1 VSTSTQ
7 DERTIGTNGFAI
19 ASLVLGV
26 LGLLTVGLL
35 SVLALV
41 LGYAG
46 RREID
51 RSGGAQSGRG
61 LALAGITLGWVGVA
75 LFAIVVLGLIA
86 FGVGSGSVGSD

>member
-1 VSTSTQ
+1 MSTSTH
-7 DERTIGTNGFAI
+7 DERAADTNGFAI
-19 ASLVLGV
+19 ASFVLGV
-26 LGLLTVGLL
+26 FGLLTLGLL

-61 LALAGITLGWVGVA
+61 LALAGITLGWVGVT
-75 LFAIVVLGLIA
+75 LFAIVVLGLIV